1 MSTVANQISASVIEY
16 NKIYTNDFIATR
28 TNCFLLLSFS
38 TSLGRTYL
46 LVKNLFTNRYFFR
59 CTCAT
64 HDHEI
69 AHLHCMTFTAF
80 IIFTDQFP
88 ELDGLIVL
96 LEKLEE
102 LVKV

>member
-28 TNCFLLLSFS
+28 TNCLLLLSFS
-38 TSLGRTYL
+38 TRPGGSYP
-46 LVKNLFTNRYFFR
+46 LVKNLFTNGYVFR

-64 HDHEI
+64 HDREI
-69 AHLHCMTFTAF
+69 ARLHCITFTAF